1 MNAQQVGLVSGDS
14 AGGLVAQIGR
24 WR

>member
-14 AGGLVAQIGR
+14 AGGFAVQIGR